1 MKISVCSIIVFT
13 TPKIWKHPK
22 YSTNKKFG
30 IYTMDYYSA
39 IKKRNSAICNNVDE
53 PTEYYT
59 YEINQI
65 EKDKYCMIS
74 LVCTI

>member
-1 MKISVCSIIVFT
+1 MKISVHSIIVFT

-39 IKKRNSAICNNVDE
+39 IKKMSYGATKRHGKILNVLSE
-53 PTEYYT
+53 R
-59 YEINQI
+59 
-65 EKDKYCMIS
+65 S
-74 LVCTI
+74 